1 MMLVWLSVWSEMQI
15 VCIWYIIRCDCHPK
29 PHHLLPHLNPDWY
42 RLIWVVL
49 EKRPL
54 DGCSSSSNSC
64 SSSSYICR
72 PDDARHLLVC
82 RTSTLS
88 LCLSTLTTL
97 STHFSATNIPTPS
110 VCALLPIQNSLYLLH
125 IAPKNL
131 HPLGI
136 ASINVRTASSSG
148 G

>member
-15 VCIWYIIRCDCHPK
+15 VCIWYIRCHCHPK

-54 DGCSSSSNSC
+54 NRCSSSSSSC
-64 SSSSYICR
+64 SSSYICR

-82 RTSTLS
+82 RTSTVPFYTNNTVYPFLCYKYPYTIS
-88 LCLSTLTTL
+88 LCLTSHPKQLIPLTYSTKE
-97 STHFSATNIPTPS
+97 STPTRH
-110 VCALLPIQNSLYLLH
+110 CKYQCKNSEL
-125 IAPKNL
+125 IRRMK
-131 HPLGI
+131 
-136 ASINVRTASSSG
+136 
-148 G
+148 

>member
-1 MMLVWLSVWSEMQI
+1 LMLVWLSVWSEMQM
-15 VCIWYIIRCDCHPK
+15 P
-29 PHHLLPHLNPDWY
+29 LPSQTPSSLASFKS
-42 RLIWVVL
+42 RLVPANLVVL

-54 DGCSSSSNSC
+54 DGCSSSSSSIN

-82 RTSTLS
+82 RTSTVS